1 MSVIYNRSWA
11 YEIILDS
18 SEKEYESILR
28 MFADDAPTVPIR
40 AFFGELQQIDA
51 AQNPA
56 PIALLN
62 NKVNLDQLLS
72 IYNAM
77 NYPVSYI
84 QGPPGTGKT
93 NTIINTI
100 MTAFFN
106 GRTVLFASYNNHP
119 IDTVFDTLR
128 SQTYTR
134 GNGQVVPI
142 PFPILRLGN
151 NEKVAQAIEYIKK
164 LYAQVKDEKIF
175 HGTLLRNKDA
185 KIESTKKLTA
195 LLKRHQERVDLAER
209 KDTLEAL
216 IERTPN
222 MDFQLALEGQ
232 QLSLIKKRLEE
243 IGEITDKDA
252 LSLLQNDEDFT
263 KYLYFTSA
271 SYIQKLSLPEY
282 EELRNILALP
292 ADDKRTAAFNKYV
305 SNYENLQKLQVV
317 FPIIATT
324 CISAHKL
331 GEPKPCFD
339 TTIIDEASQC
349 NTAVSLVPIIRGES
363 LMLVGDPQQLNPVI
377 TLDAGINQALK
388 EKYNI
393 SDDYDYISHSI
404 YKAFLAND
412 AVSEEI
418 LLHNHYRCAKE
429 IINFNNQKYYNNR
442 LHVMCERRIENP
454 LTFCNVEDTG
464 DNVKNSSQAE
474 AKKVVAY
481 IKEHPDKSIGII
493 TPFRNQKELIE
504 DELKNAGLDTEKYPC
519 GTVHAFQGDEKDNI
533 IFSLALT
540 EKTHEKT
547 YDWLRNNRELI
558 NVATSR
564 AKDNLLIIADSGSI
578 ERLHQKTNDDK
589 GDDLYELTQ
598 YVKQHGQYTISHR
611 ENFSRALGTKPY
623 KTETEQAFLTTLNHA
638 ISNIITNGKKFTVH
652 PEVQISHVFEK
663 PIAHSDFF
671 YRGSFDFVI
680 YKLGFRGKEE
690 PVLAIELN
698 GREHYEDARVKKRDE
713 EKRRICREHGFEL
726 IQVQNSYARRY
737 NYGSITFF
745 V

>member
-1 MSVIYNRSWA
+1 M
-11 YEIILDS
+11 
-18 SEKEYESILR
+18 
-28 MFADDAPTVPIR
+28 
-40 AFFGELQQIDA
+40 
-51 AQNPA
+51 
-56 PIALLN
+56 
-62 NKVNLDQLLS
+62 
-72 IYNAM
+72 
-77 NYPVSYI
+77 
-84 QGPPGTGKT
+84 
-93 NTIINTI
+93 
-100 MTAFFN
+100 
-106 GRTVLFASYNNHP
+106 
-119 IDTVFDTLR
+119 
-128 SQTYTR
+128 
-134 GNGQVVPI
+134 
-142 PFPILRLGN
+142 
-151 NEKVAQAIEYIKK
+151 
-164 LYAQVKDEKIF
+164 
-175 HGTLLRNKDA
+175 
-185 KIESTKKLTA
+185 
-195 LLKRHQERVDLAER
+195 
-209 KDTLEAL
+209 
-216 IERTPN
+216 
-222 MDFQLALEGQ
+222 
-232 QLSLIKKRLEE
+232 
-243 IGEITDKDA
+243 
-252 LSLLQNDEDFT
+252 
-263 KYLYFTSA
+263 
-271 SYIQKLSLPEY
+271 
-282 EELRNILALP
+282 P
-292 ADDKRTAAFNKYV
+292 ADDKRTAAFNKYA
-305 SNYENLQKLQVV
+305 SNYENLQKLQAV

-339 TTIIDEASQC
+339 ITIIDEASQC

-464 DNVKNSSQAE
+464 NNVKNSSQAE

-598 YVKQHGQYTISHR
+598 YVKQHGQYRISHR

-652 PEVQISHVFEK
+652 PEVQISHVFEM

-698 GREHYEDARVKKRDE
+698 GREHYEDDRVKKRDE

-737 NYGSITFF
+737 NFIKEILTDYFKKQ
-745 V
+745 